1 MVRAFDVLVQKER
14 VRILNEKRE
23 VEEMEKEVA
32 RRRVALGEWE
42 RWFRM
47 GLGEGVRG
55 RVVEGARR
63 GG

>member
-23 VEEMEKEVA
+23 VEEMGKEVA
-32 RRRVALGEWE
+32 RRRVV
-42 RWFRM
+42 
-47 GLGEGVRG
+47 LGEGVRG